1 MRMYDIIS
9 HKRDNKE
16 LSEKEIKYFINGC
29 TDGSIPDYQI
39 SALLMAIYLNGMSER
54 ETVNLT
60 LAMANSGH
68 KTDLSL
74 INGITVDKHSTGGV
88 GDKTTLI
95 VVPIVAAF
103 GVKVAKMSGK
113 GLGHTGGTID
123 KLESIEGFR
132 TELTPNEFISCINS
146 VGASIISQSGN
157 LAPADKKLYALR
169 DVTATVNSIPLIA
182 SSIMS
187 KKLACGSKCIVLD
200 VKTGNGAFMK
210 TPDQAEMLA
219 REMVKIGKA
228 TGRKTSAL
236 ITNMNIPLG
245 NAVGNSLEVIEA
257 IDILR
262 GNSAGELYNI
272 CVELAAEMI
281 SLTNGININECKK
294 LAEATIRT
302 GTALNKFKEII
313 AAQGGNPALVDN
325 PSLFKRAEFSL
336 QISSKQSGYI
346 KEMDSEKIGT
356 AAMILGAGRLTK
368 NDSID
373 HSAGIILSKKTGDFV
388 DSGDIIATLY
398 TNNRSKLSDASE
410 MFNSALK
417 LSDKKPEQEPLIY
430 KTIRGE

>member
-9 HKRDNKE
+9 HKKDNKE
-16 LSEKEIKYFINGC
+16 LSEKEIEYFINGC
-29 TDGSIPDYQI
+29 IDGSIPDYQI
-39 SALLMAIYLNGMSER
+39 SALLMAVYLNGMSEE

-74 INGITVDKHSTGGV
+74 INGVTVDKHSTGGV

-95 VVPIVAAF
+95 VVPIVAAL

-132 TELTPNEFISCINS
+132 TQLTPDEFISCVNS

-210 TPDQAEMLA
+210 TPEQAEMLA

-228 TGRKTSAL
+228 AGRKTSAL

-245 NAVGNSLEVIEA
+245 KAVGNSLEVIEA
-257 IDILR
+257 IDVLK
-262 GNSAGELYNI
+262 GNSTGDLYNI
-272 CVELAAEMI
+272 CIELAAEMI
-281 SLTNGININECKK
+281 SLTNGENINKCKK
-294 LAEATIRT
+294 LADTSIKT
-302 GTALNKFKEII
+302 GAALDKFKEIV
-313 AAQGGNPALVDN
+313 AAQGGNPALIDN

-336 QISSKQSGYI
+336 QISSKQSGYL

-373 HSAGIILSKKTGDFV
+373 YSAGIMLNKKTGDFV
-388 DSGDIIATLY
+388 NPGDTVATLY
-398 TNNRSKLSDASE
+398 TNNSSKLSDSADI
-410 MFNSALK
+410 FNSAFK
-417 LSDKKPEQEPLIY
+417 ISDKMPEQEPLIY
-430 KTIRGE
+430 KTVRS